1 MIRPFLTVC
10 LFFLGFTLF
19 ESAILSNLMFLPTIP
34 DFLLLCSLYFS
45 VQNGTLFGTTTGF
58 VSGLFLDFLSAAP
71 FGLNCLLRTIIG
83 YIGGLFQ
90 KSLNINGILLPM
102 VLGFVATLA
111 KAGLIWVVALFYP
124 LGIQTYELF
133 SVSFVVELTLNTI
146 LAPLT
151 FRFLDL
157 FAPLVTV
164 EKIV

>member
-111 KAGLIWVVALFYP
+111 KAGLIWIVALFYP

>member
-111 KAGLIWVVALFYP
+111 KAGLVWTVALFYP